1 MKIFPV
7 PCLQDNYA
15 YLLVDDQSGD
25 AAVVDPVEPDR
36 VVAAAASHGAHIKFV
51 ITTHHHWDHAGGN
64 DKIKKLVPNIRVYGG
79 SEDNVQGQ
87 TDKLHDGGE
96 VALGDSIKIRAMHT
110 PCHTKGH
117 ICYFI
122 TDGKGGDP
130 AVFTGDT
137 LFIGGCGRFFEG
149 TPEQMH
155 YSLCERLAALPPNT
169 QVFCGHEYTVKNFAF
184 ALDVEPENPALKR
197 KFAWAKQQQAESKPT
212 VPSTIGE
219 ELETNPFMRVK
230 EKSIQDA
237 TGMSSPIEV
246 MGALR
251 RWKDGWKG

>member
-1 MKIFPV
+1 MRNLSFF
-7 PCLQDNYA
+7 A
-15 YLLVDDQSGD
+15 RLVDDLSGD

-36 VVAAAASHGAHIKFV
+36 LVEAAESHGARIKFV

-64 DKIKKLVPNIRVYGG
+64 DKIKKLIPGIIVYGG

-87 TDKLHDGGE
+87 TDKLHDGSA
-96 VALGDSIKIRAMHT
+96 VQLGDSIKITAMHT

-117 ICYFI
+117 VCYFV
-122 TDGKGGDP
+122 TDAKGGDP

-149 TPEQMH
+149 TADQMY
-155 YSLCERLAALPPNT
+155 YSLCESLVALPPNT

-184 ALDVEPENPALKR
+184 ALEVEPENLALKR
-197 KFAWAKQQQAESKPT
+197 KFAWAKQQRADGKPT
-212 VPSTIGE
+212 VPSTISE

-230 EKSIQDA
+230 EKPVQDA
-237 TGMSSPIEV
+237 TGLSNPIEV